1 MCGERALELTRTE
14 FALLELLA
22 RNPRVVLPRRVIFER
37 VWGYDVFPSPR
48 TVDNFIVKLRK
59 KIEKD
64 PSHPR
69 YVLTEPWLGYRFQF
83 PTSTSERS
91 PRRKS

>member
-1 MCGERALELTRTE
+1 
-14 FALLELLA
+14 
-22 RNPRVVLPRRVIFER
+22 VVI
-37 VWGYDVFPSPR
+37 
-48 TVDNFIVKLRK
+48 NQLRK

-64 PSHPR
+64 PSRPR